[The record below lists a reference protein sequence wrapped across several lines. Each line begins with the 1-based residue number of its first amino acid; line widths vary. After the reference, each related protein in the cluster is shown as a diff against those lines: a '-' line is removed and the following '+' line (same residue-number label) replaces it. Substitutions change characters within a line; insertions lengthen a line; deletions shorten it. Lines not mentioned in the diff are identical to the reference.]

1 MRKLAI
7 AVGASATLAS
17 ASVFAADVA
26 VKAPPPAVWN
36 WSGFYAGA
44 GGSLNWSHFDQ
55 SLQGISGVTNV
66 TLGPLL
72 VAQGQAGGPF
82 FDYNRNKF
90 GVAPDVQL
98 GYIAPFADGAW
109 LAGIKFTYKYAN
121 NNSKENVAIP
131 QTGSFT
137 TVGGVTVNFVGFVP
151 ILPAE
156 VNLKHQLALIP
167 TIGRAFD
174 KVAIYAG
181 AGPALFGVQSRF
193 NNGVGFA
200 VIGGSLF
207 DVTGAPVT
215 VSNENW
221 VWGGAAQIGATY
233 AIAPRWF
240 LDVGYTYARSSS
252 FYIQNVVSFT
262 NQNGPLTSS
271 GIAYLNAREQITNQS
286 VVVTIN
292 RQFW

>member
-17 ASVFAADVA
+17 ASAFAADVA
-26 VKAPPPAVWN
+26 VKAAPPPVWD
-36 WSGFYAGA
+36 WSGFYVGA

-98 GYIAPFADGAW
+98 GYIAPFADGTW

-262 NQNGPLTSS
+262 NQNGPLASS

>member
-98 GYIAPFADGAW
+98 GYFAPFAGGDW
-109 LAGIKFTYKYAN
+109 LAGFKFTYKYAN
-121 NNSKENVAIP
+121 IDSKQNVNIP
-131 QTGSFT
+131 QSGTGAILGGPGAGT
-137 TVGGVTVNFVGFVP
+137 TNSITGFVL
-151 ILPAE
+151 ISPAE
-156 VNLKHQLALIP
+156 INLRHQLSLIAD
-167 TIGRAFD
+167 I
-174 KVAIYAG
+174 VAE
-181 AGPALFGVQSRF
+181 
-193 NNGVGFA
+193 VGC
-200 VIGGSLF
+200 
-207 DVTGAPVT
+207 D
-215 VSNENW
+215 
-221 VWGGAAQIGATY
+221 
-233 AIAPRWF
+233 
-240 LDVGYTYARSSS
+240 
-252 FYIQNVVSFT
+252 
-262 NQNGPLTSS
+262 
-271 GIAYLNAREQITNQS
+271 
-286 VVVTIN
+286 
-292 RQFW
+292 

>member
-1 MRKLAI
+1 
-7 AVGASATLAS
+7 
-17 ASVFAADVA
+17 
-26 VKAPPPAVWN
+26 
-36 WSGFYAGA
+36 
-44 GGSLNWSHFDQ
+44 
-55 SLQGISGVTNV
+55 
-66 TLGPLL
+66 
-72 VAQGQAGGPF
+72 
-82 FDYNRNKF
+82 
-90 GVAPDVQL
+90 
-98 GYIAPFADGAW
+98 
-109 LAGIKFTYKYAN
+109 
-121 NNSKENVAIP
+121 
-131 QTGSFT
+131 
-137 TVGGVTVNFVGFVP
+137 
-151 ILPAE
+151 
-156 VNLKHQLALIP
+156 
-167 TIGRAFD
+167 
-174 KVAIYAG
+174 
-181 AGPALFGVQSRF
+181 
-193 NNGVGFA
+193 

-262 NQNGPLTSS
+262 NQNGPLASS